1 MRVCLDIEMQDHIVC
16 ILGGGQVAL
25 RKAKKFLSAGAKV
38 YLCSLKYLPEWK
50 DLNVTILTYSELMK
64 LLPNATL
71 AIACTDDVFANKMFI
86 QEAKKHHVLTMSCHS
101 EQDQDTYAMVESR
114 NEDLVLACHTK
125 GAFPAANRAILNDWN
140 TSLQLLKAIRE
151 RLKNRQLSPVLLKLN
166 REHLQFLYECIDL
179 PGLVY
184 LLHGG
189 SSFRA
194 RLQCCILQE
203 KAKKN
208 FSNYAI
214 GTFFLSKRHQDV
226 SLEEFC
232 ELLQDLQCKVH
243 FVFLFWEWG
252 NYVKKGKEVL
262 NSYSFSSQVLHF
274 DPSCY
279 VKTNENLI
287 MHTNKKAS
295 TKNSVVVSMLDS
307 SFLRKQ
313 YPDSRFVSCLED
325 EKTLER
331 IVYET
336 HPAF

>member
-1 MRVCLDIEMQDHIVC
+1 MRVCLDIEMQDRIVC
-16 ILGGGQVAL
+16 ILGGGSVAL

-38 YLCSLKYLPEWK
+38 YLFSLNYLPEWK
-50 DLNVTILTYSELMK
+50 NLNVTILTYSELMK
-64 LLPNATL
+64 LLPDATL
-71 AIACTDDVFANKMFI
+71 AIACTDDAFANKMFI
-86 QEAKKHHVLTMSCHS
+86 QKAKKYHVLTMSCHLD
-101 EQDQDTYAMVESR
+101 QDQDTYAMVESR
-114 NEDLVLACHTK
+114 DKDLVLACHTK
-125 GAFPAANRAILNDWN
+125 GAFPAANRAILSDWN
-140 TSLQLLKAIRE
+140 ASLQLLKSIRE
-151 RLKNRQLSPVLLKLN
+151 RLKNRRLSQILLKLN
-166 REHLQFLYECIDL
+166 REHLQFLYECIDS

-189 SSFRA
+189 NSFRA
-194 RLQCCILQE
+194 GLQCCILRE

-208 FSNYAI
+208 FSDYAI
-214 GTFFLSKRHQDV
+214 GTFFLSKRYQDV

-232 ELLQDLQCKVH
+232 ELLHDLECKVH

-252 NYVKKGKEVL
+252 SYVKKAKEIL
-262 NSYSFSSQVLHF
+262 SSYSFSSQVLHF

-287 MHTNKKAS
+287 MHTQKKENAE
-295 TKNSVVVSMLDS
+295 NGVVVSMLDS

-336 HPAF
+336 RPAF